1 MPRSMNALVA
11 TALALTIASPA
22 LALVPRHE
30 EELDRRVVPAVS
42 FDQIPEDVAE
52 DAQGPAAVAA
62 SGFRSRHPGDWR
74 LTFDRRTGRPSFIEG
89 RGIPFLPGTGNSL
102 QAAGPGGG
110 QPHGLADVEPLG
122 RAFIAQEA
130 ALLAP
135 PAGDLVLNES
145 RSAWLED
152 GALVFLDY
160 DWVVDG
166 VPVDGARVFLR
177 VNHGNIIQLGSAR
190 IGAGVPSARP
200 VLEPER
206 ALDHLF
212 EHAGGRRDD
221 DVVVEAPHLLF
232 LVQPRGQ
239 SQVPWAGGATY
250 RLAWRAAFRR
260 PGEPMTWTGDV
271 DARTGEI
278 LSFADTNHYARVVGG
293 VHARTITD
301 PEQPR
306 PFTNVRVVSSS
317 GSINTGDAGTYSY
330 TGGPVFT
337 PLDGTFF
344 RVTCDTCDL
353 PERAFAFASSGTGD
367 LDLGLGGVDEIG
379 NGVSTPAE
387 RNAFFQQNRVRTL
400 AKKWLNIAWLNNTV
414 QSNVNI
420 QDVCN
425 AFWDGLATNFFR
437 SGSGCNN
444 TGEIADVMFHEWGHG
459 LDQNTNLGDGSTGE
473 ATGDIT
479 SMHVLHDHV
488 VGPYFGVNGSPVRD
502 VDSASVGYVASPANL
517 NSFCLVCQPG
527 QCDNGPYGHELH
539 CEGEIYGQTEWD
551 LAQAFVAKHGF
562 NTGWQALERIYFLS
576 LPQTDTMVPGQA
588 QNAYGAYLAVD
599 DDNGNLADGTPN
611 CQQIF
616 NAFNAHGIAGP
627 ACAGTTAGCVRPAQ
641 PAMTVT
647 PGTNRVILDWTA
659 SAGATTYTVLRTD
672 FSPTHAYV
680 PLGSAA
686 GTHFED
692 LTVQPGLTYYYVV
705 EAQNAGGCRSTIEN
719 AAAGSSLP
727 EARLT
732 LMAPV
737 LSDIPAGNRSGFAD
751 PGESIDLTLPL
762 LNHLPSSAAPAATG
776 TLSTAAGNVTVT
788 TASVAYGNIS
798 PGASASGTAYRAAL
812 GGALACGQDIPFTLD
827 LNDDGAGAPTL
838 AYIPILVGQRSTV
851 RYAQDFEGVNDWTT
865 LAGSPPAI
873 AGAWIAGDPV
883 GTNWQPGNDAGPG
896 TASRC
901 LFTGQNTSD
910 SGGDIDGGETI
921 AQSPIIDLSGVTSA
935 RLSYKR
941 WWGDSSLT
949 DTSDGLIVEV
959 SSNGGSSWVTAE
971 SLLPA
976 VRNLGWQPVD
986 IRIESLVPLT
996 STFRMRARARDGTSG
1011 GDTIVEAA
1019 IDDVRVEAVVCDL
1032 TPPCFVAPSFAGL
1045 TSASPGASCAETD
1058 LLWPLASTNCQ
1069 NAQISYSVFRSA
1081 TPGFTPAPAN
1091 RIAQGLAGTSF
1102 HDTLLQPDATYYY
1115 VARADDSRS
1124 GQDGNLVQR
1133 SVAAPTSPDTV
1144 PPVFSGLLTAGS
1156 GVACGETV
1164 LQWPMALETCSG
1176 PPRYNIYRSTTP
1188 GFVPGPSNKVASV
1201 LGTAYIDTALQPGQA
1216 YFYKARAADSFGN
1229 EEGNVQERTAPA
1241 RILPLVVYSQTF
1253 ESGAAGWGTIAPNDA
1268 VTGSFELGNPES
1280 TGVQPEDD
1288 ATPPPG
1294 VNAWVTGLLAG
1305 SGLGSFDVD
1314 TGTTTLASPVINIAG
1329 QPSPVLQMSLF
1340 FSNSQGG
1347 NPGEDPIRVHV
1358 SSDGGASWVTALDT
1372 LFDIAPWT
1380 VQQFPLSGLIPIN
1393 NQFRIRVQTE
1403 DLGVGGSLVEAG
1415 VDDVSVFQP
1424 NAGCSVCPPGV
1435 GGVGTILV
1443 TRSGDDVVVDWSAD
1457 PVSATSYNVYLRSGP
1472 TLATLVRAGSS
1483 TTKSFVHQG
1492 AALLLGDNF
1501 VYQVTAVDACG
1512 QESPVP

>member
-1 MPRSMNALVA
+1 MPRPPRALVA
-11 TALALTIASPA
+11 TALALSMVSPA

-30 EELDRRVVPAVS
+30 EELDRRVVPAVP
-42 FDQIPEDVAE
+42 FDQIPEIVDE
-52 DAQGPAAVAA
+52 DATGPAAAAA

-74 LTFDRRTGRPSFIEG
+74 LGFDRRTGRPSLIEG
-89 RGIPFLPGTGNSL
+89 QGIPFLPGTGNSL
-102 QAAGPGGG
+102 PTSVPGPGG
-110 QPHGLADVEPLG
+110 QPRGLADVEPLG
-122 RAFIAQEA
+122 RAFIAQEK

-135 PAGDLVLNES
+135 PSGDLVLNEA
-145 RSAWLED
+145 RSAWLENGD
-152 GALVFLDY
+152 LVFLDY

-166 VPVDGARVFLR
+166 VPIEGARVFLR
-177 VNHGNIIQLGSAR
+177 VNNGNIIQLGSAR
-190 IGAGVPSARP
+190 IGAGVPPARP
-200 VLEPER
+200 VLEAEQ
-206 ALDHLF
+206 ALARLF
-212 EHAGGRRDD
+212 EHAGGRRDE

-232 LVQPRGQ
+232 LVQPRGR
-239 SQVPWAGGATY
+239 SQVPWAEGATY

-260 PGEPMTWTGDV
+260 QGVPMTWTGDV

-278 LSFADTNHYARVVGG
+278 LSFADANRYARVVGG
-293 VHARTITD
+293 VHPRTVSE
-301 PEQPR
+301 PEESR
-306 PFTNVRVVSSS
+306 PFTNVRVFSSS
-317 GSINTGDAGTYSY
+317 ASITTGDAGTYAY

-344 RVTCDTCDL
+344 RTACSGCDT

-367 LDLGLGGVDEIG
+367 LDLGMGGIDEIG

-387 RNAFFQQNRVRTL
+387 RNAFFQQNRVRIL
-400 AKKWLNIAWLNNTV
+400 AKKWLNIAWLNTPV

-420 QDVCN
+420 EDVCN
-425 AFWDGLATNFFR
+425 AFWDGSATNFFR

-502 VDSASVGYVASPANL
+502 VDSTSVGYVASPANL
-517 NSFCLVCQPG
+517 NSFCIICQPG

-539 CEGEIYGQTEWD
+539 CEGEIYGQTQWD
-551 LAQAFVAKHGF
+551 LSKAFVAKHGF

-616 NAFNAHGIAGP
+616 NAFSAHGIAGP

-641 PAMTVT
+641 PVMTVT
-647 PGTNRVILDWTA
+647 PGNGRVILDWTA
-659 SAGATTYTVLRTD
+659 SAGATNYNILRSD
-672 FSPTHAYV
+672 FSATHAYV
-680 PLGSAA
+680 PVGSLA

-719 AAAGSSLP
+719 AAAASPLP
-727 EARLT
+727 EARFT
-732 LMAPV
+732 LATPI

-762 LNHLPSSAAPAATG
+762 LNHLPSGTAPAAQG
-776 TLSTAAGNVTVT
+776 TLSTADGNVTVT
-788 TASVAYGNIS
+788 TSSVAYGSIS
-798 PGASASGTAYRAAL
+798 PGASASGSAYRAAL
-812 GGALACGQDIPFTLD
+812 GGALACGQDIPFTLA
-827 LNDDGAGAPTL
+827 LSDGGTGAPIT
-838 AYIPILVGQRSTV
+838 AYVPVLVGQRSTV
-851 RYAQDFEGVNDWTT
+851 RYSQDFEGVPDWTI
-865 LAGSPPAI
+865 LAGSPPAT
-873 AGAWIAGDPV
+873 AGAWIAGDPT
-883 GTNWQPGNDAGPG
+883 GTNWQPNNDAGPG
-896 TASRC
+896 AASRC
-901 LFTGQNTSD
+901 LFTGQNANDAS
-910 SGGDIDGGETI
+910 GDIDAGETI
-921 AQSPIIDLSGVTSA
+921 ALSPIIDLSGTTSA
-935 RLSYKR
+935 RLSYRR

-959 SSNGGSSWVTAE
+959 SSNGGSSWVTVE

-976 VRNLGWQPVD
+976 ARNLGWQPIDV
-986 IRIESLVPLT
+986 RIESFVPLT
-996 STFRMRARARDGTSG
+996 STFRVRARAHDGG
-1011 GDTIVEAA
+1011 LDTNVEAA

-1032 TPPCFVAPSFAGL
+1032 TPPCFVPPTFAGL
-1045 TSASPGASCAETD
+1045 ASAAPGASCAETD
-1058 LLWPLASTNCQ
+1058 LLWPAASTNCQ
-1069 NAQISYSVFRSA
+1069 NAQIRYSVFRSG
-1081 TPGFTPAPAN
+1081 TPGFSPGPAN
-1091 RIAQGLAGTSF
+1091 RIAQGVAGTSF
-1102 HDTLLQPDATYYY
+1102 HDTLLQPGATYHYI
-1115 VARADDSRS
+1115 VRADDSRS

-1133 SVAAPTSPDTV
+1133 SVASPTSPDTV
-1144 PPVFSGLLTAGS
+1144 PPVFPGLLSAGT

-1164 LQWPMALETCSG
+1164 LQWPPALETCSG
-1176 PPRYNIYRSTTP
+1176 PPRYSIYRSTTP
-1188 GFVPGPSNKVASV
+1188 GFAPGPSNKVASV
-1201 LGTAYIDTALQPGQA
+1201 LGTGYVDTALVPGQT
-1216 YFYKARAADSFGN
+1216 YYYKARAADSFGN
-1229 EEGNVQERTAPA
+1229 EEGNLQERVAPA
-1241 RILPLVVYSQTF
+1241 RILPLVVYSQDF
-1253 ESGAAGWGTIAPNDA
+1253 EAGAGGWGTIAPNDA

-1294 VNAWVTGLLAG
+1294 VNAWVTGLPAG
-1305 SGLGSFDVD
+1305 AGLGSFDVD

-1329 QPSPVLQMSLF
+1329 QPGPVLQMSLF

-1347 NPGEDPIRVHV
+1347 NPGEDPIRVDV
-1358 SSDGGASWVTALDT
+1358 SGDGGASWVSALDT

-1380 VQQFPLSGLIPIN
+1380 VQQFPLAGLVPIN

-1424 NAGCSVCPPGV
+1424 NAGCSVCAPGV

-1443 TRSGDDVVVDWSAD
+1443 TRSGSDVVIDWSAD